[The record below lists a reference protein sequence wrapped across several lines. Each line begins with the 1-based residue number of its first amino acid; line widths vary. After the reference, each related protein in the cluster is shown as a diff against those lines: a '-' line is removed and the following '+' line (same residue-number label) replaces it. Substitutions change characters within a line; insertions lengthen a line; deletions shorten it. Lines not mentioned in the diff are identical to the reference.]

1 MPKTSTT
8 LVDQLQVEDVP
19 VLISHAT
26 DDRHR
31 DEGFVQTAEVSV
43 TSTMQP
49 NQQLYK
55 SIWAENKVINKC
67 LSVYKGDLLMNVIHT
82 NQWENVPNG
91 TTGIIRKLN
100 SMSVLVVVE

>member
-1 MPKTSTT
+1 MTTTSTM
-8 LVDQLQVEDVP
+8 LVDHLQVGDEP

-49 NQQLYK
+49 NQQLYI
-55 SIWAENKVINKC
+55 SIWAENKVIYMC
-67 LSVYKGDLLMNVIHT
+67 LSVHQDDRLLYAIHT
-82 NQWENVPNG
+82 NQ
-91 TTGIIRKLN
+91 
-100 SMSVLVVVE
+100 